1 MITLTKIDGSSITV
15 NSDDIETIESSHDTI
30 ISLKSGRKLIVKES
44 ESRII
49 EKVIEFK
56 RACFEKILIEPFAA
70 GPRAVGTE

>member
-30 ISLKSGRKLIVKES
+30 ISLKSGRKIIVKES
-44 ESRII
+44 EGRII

-56 RACFEKILIEPFAA
+56 RACFEKILIEPFTA
-70 GPRAVGTE
+70 GPLEPNK